1 MRSDGRVCG
10 TRSNDLDDM
19 VAFNGSDGYKKAME
33 VMAAAPHQDPSRQP
47 HEFKGFFLS
56 EI

>member
-19 VAFNGSDGYKKAME
+19 VAFDGSDGYKKAME